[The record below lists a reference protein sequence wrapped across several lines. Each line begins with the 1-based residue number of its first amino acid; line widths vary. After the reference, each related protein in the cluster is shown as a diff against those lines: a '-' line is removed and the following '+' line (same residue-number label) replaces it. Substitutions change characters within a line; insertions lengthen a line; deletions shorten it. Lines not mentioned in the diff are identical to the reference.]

1 MPVSTYRVE
10 AISEVEIVVND
21 PDVLDRINDPEF
33 RHAAYTFRDEEH
45 ALQHIA
51 FNAVANGVTQ
61 INRLDGWA
69 DMADDAVTI
78 TVDTHTLELES

>member
-1 MPVSTYRVE
+1 MADASTYRVE

-33 RHAAYTFRDEEH
+33 RKSAYEFRDEEH
-45 ALQHIA
+45 ALQHLA
-51 FNAVANGVTQ
+51 FNAVANGVTR

-69 DMADDAVTI
+69 DMPDDAATI
-78 TVDTHTLELES
+78 TVDTHTLDVS